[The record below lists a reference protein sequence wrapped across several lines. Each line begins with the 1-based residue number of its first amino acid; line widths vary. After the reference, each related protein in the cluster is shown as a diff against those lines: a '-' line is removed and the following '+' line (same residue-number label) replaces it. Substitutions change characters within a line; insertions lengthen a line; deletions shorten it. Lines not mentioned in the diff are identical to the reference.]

1 MLSHESTI
9 NGLGLP
15 VEVVAGYDVG
25 AGCECRWRWPNSSYT
40 AKAMGMSVKWRDGE
54 RQKRDEESARWILTE
69 TARSVEAARESS
81 AGRDTGPLHMTIMT
95 RT

>member
-1 MLSHESTI
+1 MAVAQFIIYGQSH
-9 NGLGLP
+9 GH
-15 VEVVAGYDVG
+15 VCEV
-25 AGCECRWRWPNSSYT
+25 
-40 AKAMGMSVKWRDGE
+40 E

-81 AGRDTGPLHMTIMT
+81 AVRDTGPLHMTIMT